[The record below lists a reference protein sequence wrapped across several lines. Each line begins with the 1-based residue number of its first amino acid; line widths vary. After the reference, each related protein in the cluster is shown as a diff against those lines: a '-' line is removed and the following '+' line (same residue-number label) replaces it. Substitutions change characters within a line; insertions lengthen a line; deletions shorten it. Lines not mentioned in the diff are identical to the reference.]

1 MEINT
6 PYDFDQVKVSQNARA
21 LNNDDQKASNVGAM
35 TDSNIKQE
43 KVNVI
48 LSAFFLASD
57 KV

>member
-1 MEINT
+1 M
-6 PYDFDQVKVSQNARA
+6 SQNARA
-21 LNNDDQKASNVGAM
+21 LSNDDQKASNVGAM